1 MPLPPTLLEK
11 KESEVVITGEVG
23 VTTGGLGSGVGE
35 STEQAGSW
43 VKKPMLSIALDDAL
57 P

>member
-23 VTTGGLGSGVGE
+23 VTTGGLGSGE